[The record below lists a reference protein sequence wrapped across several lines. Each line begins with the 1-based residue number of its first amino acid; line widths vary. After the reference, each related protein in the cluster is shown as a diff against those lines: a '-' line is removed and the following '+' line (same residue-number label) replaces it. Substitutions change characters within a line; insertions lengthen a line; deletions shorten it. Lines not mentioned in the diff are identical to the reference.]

1 MEDARR
7 SKFVIVP
14 GGRSIHMSCSHVF
27 GVLVGGKG
35 RAEDKLE
42 HKRANGT
49 LVFELVF
56 YRLLKL
62 RHEKTVDIRHAVVAA
77 WLPNRRS
84 RSSRAML
91 PPIPAATKGPDDGC
105 LGNAPDALREL
116 CGFIAGPYV
125 DCAMR
130 NTPPLSARNLRAPTR
145 RSGRPTGKC
154 AAV

>member
-42 HKRANGT
+42 

-77 WLPNRRS
+77 WLPTRRS
-84 RSSRAML
+84 LSPRAML
-91 PPIPAATKGPDDGC
+91 PPIPEATKGPDHGC

-116 CGFIAGPYV
+116 GSFIAGPYV

-130 NTPPLSARNLRAPTR
+130 STPPLSARNLRAPTR

>member
-1 MEDARR
+1 
-7 SKFVIVP
+7 
-14 GGRSIHMSCSHVF
+14 MSCSYVF
-27 GVLVGGKG
+27 GVLVGGNG

-42 HKRANGT
+42 HKRANAD
-49 LVFELVF
+49 ELAGRREVGCVL

-77 WLPNRRS
+77 WLPTSRS
-84 RSSRAML
+84 RSPCAML
-91 PPIPAATKGPDDGC
+91 PPIPEATKGPDDGC

-116 CGFIAGPYV
+116 GSFIAGPYV

-130 NTPPLSARNLRAPTR
+130 STPPLSARLLRAPTH

-154 AAV
+154 AGV